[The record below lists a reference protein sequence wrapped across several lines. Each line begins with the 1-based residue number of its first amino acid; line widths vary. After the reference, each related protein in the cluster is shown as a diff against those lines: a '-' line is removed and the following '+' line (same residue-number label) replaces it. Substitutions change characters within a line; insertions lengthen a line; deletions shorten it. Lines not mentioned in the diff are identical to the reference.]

1 MRIVIFLAVGV
12 IVSLGLFA
20 QQEQPKGAKVLFLD
34 TQSGRMTMPRVS
46 RPAPKPSRTSSNN
59 VDVPAITGLMY
70 YLELV
75 APSGELVRVNSN
87 RTFHSGER
95 FRLHVSSNI
104 DGWLTIL
111 QSQDGGKFEK
121 LFPTS
126 SLPGSASNIRK
137 GVDTVLPAAGGWFK
151 FDERPGEIRLLMMLT
166 AEAGATSI
174 HLASGRN
181 EVVESMLAAER
192 LQRGSKALLI
202 ETSDSPKEGFEVR
215 VVNSTEDRKIPP
227 GQIVVE
233 LKLEHRPRV

>member
-1 MRIVIFLAVGV
+1 MRRLILLSAGM
-12 IVSLGLFA
+12 IVSFSLFA
-20 QQEQPKGAKVLFLD
+20 QQEPPKGAKVLFLD
-34 TQSGRMTMPRVS
+34 TQSGRMTMPKVS
-46 RPAPKPSRTSSNN
+46 RSSPKPSSNSL
-59 VDVPAITGLMY
+59 DVPAITGLMY

-75 APSGELVRVNSN
+75 TPSGELVRVNSN
-87 RTFHSGER
+87 RTFRSGEK

-111 QSQDGGKFEK
+111 QSQDGGRFEK

-166 AEAGATSI
+166 AEEGASSMQV
-174 HLASGRN
+174 ASGRN